1 MVAPGWVSWKASHSL
16 TSSTIGFIIDRWTLL
31 YFAPVIISFQQ
42 MPASA
47 TIDQTLQEKAALWRS
62 LNLVRVALFML
73 LSFALIP
80 LNRTRSEA
88 TDALSQ
94 A

>member
-1 MVAPGWVSWKASHSL
+1 
-16 TSSTIGFIIDRWTLL
+16 
-31 YFAPVIISFQQ
+31 

-80 LNRTRSEA
+80 LNRTRSET